1 MSGEENLGALSSLL
15 SNPAALSSI
24 ASLLSNMQQNAP
36 TTAQQY
42 GADGSDKD
50 AESVRTDCSKAEG
63 DCGANGGPGGNTDGN
78 TGAGGGPGGIFGSNE
93 GAGKGGVPDLSG
105 IMSALSNPA
114 VMSTLSSLAPMLFSL
129 SSNQSTAKI
138 PPFTSGGSGAGAQNG
153 TGGLRGIGNNAACA
167 RPVYPTDRRCA
178 LLLALKPYMPE
189 DKQSAIDTVVRVIEI
204 MSAIK

>member
-63 DCGANGGPGGNTDGN
+63 DCGANGGGTD
-78 TGAGGGPGGIFGSNE
+78 TGGGPGGIFGSNE